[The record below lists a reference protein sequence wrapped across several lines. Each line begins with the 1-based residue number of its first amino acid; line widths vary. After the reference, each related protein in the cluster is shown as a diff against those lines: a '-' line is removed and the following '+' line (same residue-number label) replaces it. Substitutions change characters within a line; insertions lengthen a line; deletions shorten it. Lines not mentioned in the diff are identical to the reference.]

1 MYLRELNF
9 SDKEKMLDMC
19 EEIYKTD
26 KNFEG
31 LDFLS
36 NMNENNFEEVLKKIE
51 KYKHKDKINK
61 NYSTETFF
69 VAINDV
75 DEIVG
80 GIIFRHQLKGNLINH
95 GGNLGYLVRPLKRN
109 NGYATEILHLA
120 LIECRKKGLKRVLI
134 SCRYENVASAKVI
147 ENNGGIYE
155 NDFYDKELKKV
166 YKRYW
171 INLL

>member
-1 MYLRELNF
+1 MYLRELKLA
-9 SDKEKMLDMC
+9 DKEKMLDMC
-19 EEIYKTD
+19 KEIYKTD

-36 NMNENNFEEVLKKIE
+36 NLNEDNFEDVLKKIE

-69 VAINDV
+69 VAISDM
-75 DEIVG
+75 DKIVG

-95 GGNLGYLVRPLKRN
+95 GGNLGYLIRPAERKK
-109 NGYATEILHLA
+109 GYGTEMLHLA
-120 LIECRKKGLKRVLI
+120 LVKCREKGLKRVLV
-134 SCRYENVASAKVI
+134 SCRNTNLASAKVI

-155 NDFYDKELKKV
+155 NDFYDKELNKV